1 MGILLTAAEVCD
13 LVILLV
19 DDDGVSIEIQERWN
33 ESNQALK
40 KSKGSK
46 KVNQEDVFSCKM
58 CDGYIWRQLV
68 NGKVIWPFEPAL
80 AATSVHTCGKTS
92 RWDFISITQLQCS
105 LFTLLIH
112 WAEPIQDGLGSFLP
126 TPSVFN
132 ICHPT
137 IIFHET
143 LTDIKKKNAPFH
155 ENHYYEYSP
164 FNLINTN

>member
-58 CDGYIWRQLV
+58 CDGYIYMKAISGRGL
-68 NGKVIWPFEPAL
+68 NGKVI
-80 AATSVHTCGKTS
+80 
-92 RWDFISITQLQCS
+92 
-105 LFTLLIH
+105 
-112 WAEPIQDGLGSFLP
+112 
-126 TPSVFN
+126 
-132 ICHPT
+132 
-137 IIFHET
+137 
-143 LTDIKKKNAPFH
+143 
-155 ENHYYEYSP
+155 
-164 FNLINTN
+164 